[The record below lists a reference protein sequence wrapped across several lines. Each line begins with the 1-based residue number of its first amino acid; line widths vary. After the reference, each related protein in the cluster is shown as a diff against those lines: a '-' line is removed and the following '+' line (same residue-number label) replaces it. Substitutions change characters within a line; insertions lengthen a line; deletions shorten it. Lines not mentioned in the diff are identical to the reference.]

1 MVYGNT
7 TKVLNEWKWMY
18 EIETKNLNEM
28 NGMYFIESN
37 CLCIVKFDC
46 ERGTGWGLKG

>member
-1 MVYGNT
+1 MVYGIA

-28 NGMYFIESN
+28 NGM
-37 CLCIVKFDC
+37 
-46 ERGTGWGLKG
+46 